1 MRLFGPPEDYQIFL
15 GLSIRIGFFQ
25 LNSTI
30 GSVRSTTVLSMSVF
44 TVALA
49 TVLSMGVFTVAL
61 ATVLS
66 VGVFTVPLYA
76 LPRRAEGKH

>member
-1 MRLFGPPEDYQIFL
+1 
-15 GLSIRIGFFQ
+15 
-25 LNSTI
+25 
-30 GSVRSTTVLSMSVF
+30 MSVF

-49 TVLSMGVFTVAL
+49 TVLSMGVFTVTL